1 MLSFIFPLSQGDN
14 TKGSPKRNNIEHQK
28 ISKQKAK
35 SNFMARSQSS
45 KRGTSIS
52 TSTTATTA
60 FTTPTATTTTTTAA
74 TPTTQLQHNASKS
87 QQLTQQLPDS
97 SWRMIQTYPAW
108 LILVNKFTY
117 KCQRC
122 NNLQLASCNKKRS
135 AIYGKNKDLWCSILI
150 QHNILRFQILGHWW
164 MSKEKRYFSSKFQG
178 AWDKKSTAETKKTPE
193 GTREN

>member
-1 MLSFIFPLSQGDN
+1 
-14 TKGSPKRNNIEHQK
+14 
-28 ISKQKAK
+28 
-35 SNFMARSQSS
+35 MARSQSS

-74 TPTTQLQHNASKS
+74 TPTTLLQHNASKS

-108 LILVNKFTY
+108 LILVHKFTY

-164 MSKEKRYFSSKFQG
+164 MSKEKHFFLPNSK
-178 AWDKKSTAETKKTPE
+178 AP
-193 GTREN
+193 GTRNQLLRQKKRRKGPGKTNWTHRTGRIQEHGLSL

>member
-14 TKGSPKRNNIEHQK
+14 TKGSPKEEQHWKPKNLQTKSRIKLHGQVTKQQERHQHH
-28 ISKQKAK
+28 SH
-35 SNFMARSQSS
+35 N
-45 KRGTSIS
+45 SI
-52 TSTTATTA
+52 
-60 FTTPTATTTTTTAA
+60 TTPTATTTTTTAA
-74 TPTTQLQHNASKS
+74 TPTTLLQHNASKS

-97 SWRMIQTYPAW
+97 SWRMIQ
-108 LILVNKFTY
+108 FTY

-164 MSKEKRYFSSKFQG
+164 MSKEKHFFFQIPRRLG
-178 AWDKKSTAETKKTPE
+178 QEINCWDKKTPE